1 MADQEAE
8 LRIDCRNI
16 LGEMPLWC
24 AQTDTLYWIDVVKRG
39 RIFYWRTATGQVDF
53 WDFDDLVTGVDLISG
68 GGLLV
73 RGRTEIFRFDPAT
86 GRTTP
91 VFSLPR
97 SETKMRFNDGH
108 CDRAG
113 RLWVGTMEN
122 NISEE
127 GEALSISRN
136 CGQIWAI
143 SRDSATATDARLGCP
158 NAMCWSPDGGTFYVA
173 DSCDGWL
180 YRYRF
185 DDAAGTISDRK
196 PFCRLEDLSIPDGAA
211 VDSEGYLWNARWG
224 AGVIAR
230 IAPDGR
236 LDRLLRVP
244 ASQPT
249 ACCFGGQDLRTL
261 FVTSARFGLPEDK
274 LRAEPY
280 AGGVF
285 AIPVEVAGLEL
296 ATFRGDQDA
305 GVRSTMVPGQ

>member
-1 MADQEAE
+1 
-8 LRIDCRNI
+8 
-16 LGEMPLWC
+16 
-24 AQTDTLYWIDVVKRG
+24 
-39 RIFYWRTATGQVDF
+39 
-53 WDFDDLVTGVDLISG
+53 
-68 GGLLV
+68 
-73 RGRTEIFRFDPAT
+73 
-86 GRTTP
+86 
-91 VFSLPR
+91 
-97 SETKMRFNDGH
+97 MRFNDGH

-185 DDAAGTISDRK
+185 DEAAGTISDRK

-236 LDRLLRVP
+236 LDRLVRVP